1 MNLGFTRI
9 LDAVLG
15 RGESAITVPAL
26 DGAFRPNR
34 KLDEAAQRI
43 AIDHPSAIV
52 AGPGGLLVASGDE
65 IRRLDTGSA
74 WSLVHRAEAAIS
86 CLGDIAGGIA
96 VGLENG
102 AVNIVGGR
110 FDGAKFEP
118 APEARCP
125 VAIAGAE
132 DSLYVCHG
140 STSNSPAEWQRD
152 LMERN
157 ASGSVWLL
165 EPASGNRRRIADRLA
180 FPAGIAADRETLI
193 VSESWRHRIIRLD
206 RSTGRL
212 RDVPLGDLPGYP
224 GRIAHDGRQGYLLS
238 VFAPRSQLVEFIL
251 REPRYKRQML
261 AEVEPRYWVAPT
273 YRAGQSF
280 YEPLQGG
287 GVKHLGIL
295 KPWAPTLSFGMV
307 VRMDGNCLP
316 LESFQSRADGATHG
330 IVGAVPHD
338 NGLYAASR
346 GNDVVVRLEASSGN
360 RSVGP

>member
-43 AIDHPSAIV
+43 AIDHPSAII
-52 AGPGGLLVASGDE
+52 AGPGGLLVASSDE
-65 IRRLDTGSA
+65 IRRLDAGST
-74 WSLVHRAEAAIS
+74 WSLVHKAEAAIS

-110 FDGAKFEP
+110 FDGATF
-118 APEARCP
+118 APTPDARCP

-132 DSLYVCHG
+132 DNLYVCHG
-140 STSNSPAEWQRD
+140 SASNGPADWQRD

-157 ASGSVWLL
+157 ASGSLWLL
-165 EPASGNRRRIADRLA
+165 EPASGSRHRIADRLA

-206 RSTGRL
+206 RATGKL

-224 GRIAHDGRQGYLLS
+224 GRIARDGKQGYLLS

-251 REPRYKRQML
+251 REPAYKRHML

-273 YRAGQSF
+273 YRSGQSF
-280 YEPLQGG
+280 YEPMQGG

-307 VRMDGNCLP
+307 VRMDENCLP

-330 IVGAVPHD
+330 IVGAVLHD
-338 NGLYAASR
+338 DSLYAASR
-346 GNDVVVRLEASSGN
+346 GNGVVVRLETSSRS
-360 RSVGP
+360 RSVAP